1 MLSLTQPELL
11 LKPFA
16 ESGDKNTIPSTN
28 TDAQNPQL
36 ADLTNGFP
44 PITSEDPS
52 DGGLPPERKD
62 LNGLGYLT
70 TTYDYFYQ
78 AGGRFT
84 FSPTISSAI
93 GGYPLNAAL
102 WYTDSNGNS
111 TLLRSTVANN
121 TNNFNNG
128 NFTGWQQEIP
138 VLGWSNTWTG
148 TNTFVSNIE
157 KKATYTL
164 GVTPSQTEYTQ
175 YRIVDANG
183 TVIANIEHKYKNSGD
198 VYAAL
203 SCRKQDGSATYGY
216 FGVGFDSSG
225 NVSVDAQAGVKQ
237 SIVSWGMPDMS
248 NKTSVTQNTIY
259 QATSNGWIVM
269 YADPRWDGNAQIRV
283 GTNSTLSDGVIM
295 FLTGGSYYDNEHE
308 QGAGTVPIAK
318 GNYYKVDGVRIQWAY
333 FIPCIGG

>member
-1 MLSLTQPELL
+1 MQSLTQPELL

-16 ESGDKNTIPSTN
+16 QSGDKNSIPSTN

-84 FSPTISSAI
+84 FNPTISSAI

-102 WYTDSNGNS
+102 WYTDNSGNS

-148 TNTFVSNIE
+148 SNTFSGSVSLSGSLSASQTARQTIFGWCAPDYQNADETNLGSISSGH
-157 KKATYTL
+157 TYTATTNGTL
-164 GVTPSQTEYTQ
+164 HV
-175 YRIVDANG
+175 VANG
-183 TVIANIEHKYKNSGD
+183 NRGRAAISFIKSDNSKLLLAQSVYPESSSTIQAVW
-198 VYAAL
+198 VYA
-203 SCRKQDGSATYGY
+203 K
-216 FGVGFDSSG
+216 
-225 NVSVDAQAGVKQ
+225 AGQK
-237 SIVSWGMPDMS
+237 
-248 NKTSVTQNTIY
+248 
-259 QATSNGWIVM
+259 
-269 YADPRWDGNAQIRV
+269 
-283 GTNSTLSDGVIM
+283 
-295 FLTGGSYYDNEHE
+295 FELTGAGSLN
-308 QGAGTVPIAK
+308 AFFCPV
-318 GNYYKVDGVRIQWAY
+318 
-333 FIPCIGG
+333 FS

>member
-1 MLSLTQPELL
+1 MQSLTQPELL

-16 ESGDKNTIPSTN
+16 QSGDKNTIPSTN

-84 FSPTISSAI
+84 FNPTISSAI

-121 TNNFNNG
+121 TNNFNSG
-128 NFTGWQQEIP
+128 NFTGWKQEIP

-148 TNTFVSNIE
+148 TNTFSGNASFSRSVSLGSS
-157 KKATYTL
+157 ATAT
-164 GVTPSQTEYTQ
+164 TPSAS
-175 YRIVDANG
+175 D
-183 TVIANIEHKYKNSGD
+183 NSTK
-198 VYAAL
+198 VATTAWLNL
-203 SCRKQDGSATYGY
+203 S
-216 FGVGFDSSG
+216 
-225 NVSVDAQAGVKQ
+225 GVK
-237 SIVSWGMPDMS
+237 SKIVGWGMPNMS
-248 NKTSVTQNTIY
+248 NKTSINQNTIY
-259 QATSNGWIVM
+259 QATTNGWIVM
-269 YADPRWDGNAQIRV
+269 YAVPGWDGNAQITV
-283 GTNSTLSDGVIM
+283 GTNSTLSDGLIM
-295 FLTGGSYYDNEHE
+295 FLTGGSYYDSEHE